1 MCFFKNIASVIVQFV
16 DLQIL
21 VNILITSTCLIPTDT
36 EVIVHF
42 NVIMLSKVSTFW
54 TAFIPFFILH
64 FKINRSHEP
73 IYMISTNKGILKST
87 NKLTIT

>member
-21 VNILITSTCLIPTDT
+21 VNILITSTCLISTDT

-42 NVIMLSKVSTFW
+42 NVIMLNKVSTF
-54 TAFIPFFILH
+54 
-64 FKINRSHEP
+64 
-73 IYMISTNKGILKST
+73 
-87 NKLTIT
+87 